1 MPKYDQKP
9 TESIPLKQI
18 FSMRAFREIC
28 SSIMN
33 TFLLVALMAT
43 SIGSLA
49 YGENRLTEQ
58 SQTDAA
64 KLFDQLVQK
73 RWALARFQ
81 AQLENAKI
89 KRNTHVTILVASSIF
104 SLASGVKGFKV
115 LLQKGRN
122 YLLIKENPHLQN
134 DSATLYL
141 SIAAANGYIANENR
155 IKLTIDIRLIEDLQK
170 AIQEKQIEVD
180 HAIAAYE
187 ATRGF

>member
-1 MPKYDQKP
+1 MHKYDQKRI
-9 TESIPLKQI
+9 ESSPLKQN
-18 FSMRAFREIC
+18 FSRRAFRNIF
-28 SSIMN
+28 SGTLN
-33 TFLLVALMAT
+33 TVLLVAFVSTGM
-43 SIGSLA
+43 GSLA
-49 YGENRLTEQ
+49 YGEDQLTEQ
-58 SQTDAA
+58 TQTDAA

-89 KRNTHVTILVASSIF
+89 KRTTHITILVATSIF
-104 SLASGVKGFKV
+104 AVASGVKGFKV

-155 IKLTIDIRLIEDLQK
+155 IKLTIDSRLIEDLQK